1 MSYIYGTQLANYNS
15 GRLRELTQNDLG
27 LLMLLNFIR
36 LTLRILA
43 RQKTYSGIN
52 LLGLAI
58 GITVCLMV
66 FLFVRDEQS
75 YNRAFENS
83 DRIYQVNQVIN
94 RPGQDQTGT
103 IATPMGLGAAL
114 KENFPEVESSCRVT
128 WRNSIIKSDD
138 NSLLELV
145 YFVDPNYFEMFS
157 FETLQGDISSALL
170 QPDGI
175 VISEAIAKK
184 YFGDDW
190 TIGRTMPLL
199 VGYEYI
205 DMVVKAVIA
214 DPPDNSTIQAEV
226 LIPIS
231 HLYDIFPDKIDDN
244 WQYVYPET
252 YVQLQ
257 ERVSPLD
264 LEANLDRLYE
274 KHNFED
280 RFGKGVITYK
290 FKALKDLY
298 LRYDYND
305 TLFPQSNPLYSYMM
319 ILIAILVITAASVNY
334 TTLSMGR
341 SISRTKEVG
350 VRKVLGAR
358 SNQLWSQFLGESI
371 LLCLFAIPISI
382 VLTELILPLFNSI
395 IGKSL
400 VLNMDRTNI
409 LAILGIV
416 ALVGLV
422 SGSYPAFALSSQSS
436 SKIFRGDL
444 KFLSGRLVVKM
455 LVFTQFAISTTLLI
469 ATIVVGSQL
478 RYLANKDLG
487 FNCEKVLSIFL
498 PDLPEQ
504 ETFDLV
510 KRAQIE
516 FTSFPEVESVA
527 SASQSFSH
535 PWSRFLY
542 NDKHGYEKNFWGN
555 RIDIQYIQTMGMTL
569 IEGRNFDPEIAS
581 DQHEGVIVNEALVK
595 EYGWENPIGKELSG
609 NFGQHRVIGVVKDFN
624 FQSLHV
630 PVGPLV
636 MYQSFENIAK
646 GVNNSEEARGM
657 PTRILVKLN
666 AENMVPVLNRLESKW
681 QQIADGSSFTASFVS
696 ENIRSSY
703 QTERAI
709 GKVVN
714 FTAIV
719 TLLITVVGIFGMV
732 SLTVAKRTKEIGIRK
747 VMGASVPQLVTLLTS
762 EISRLVILANLVA
775 WPVGWF
781 VLNAWLKNY
790 AYHIP
795 LSIWIF
801 VAAGVG
807 SLSIALIA
815 GGSLAYKA
823 SITNPSLTLKQE

>member
-1 MSYIYGTQLANYNS
+1 
-15 GRLRELTQNDLG
+15 
-27 LLMLLNFIR
+27 MLLNYLR
-36 LTLRILA
+36 LTLRILM
-43 RQKTYSGIN
+43 RQKIYTGIN

-58 GITVCLMV
+58 GITVCMMV
-66 FLFVRDEQS
+66 FLFVRDEFS
-75 YNRAFENS
+75 YNRFYPNS

-94 RPGQDQTGT
+94 QPGQDSKGT
-103 IATPMGLGAAL
+103 IATPMGLGSAL
-114 KENFPEVESSCRVT
+114 KENFPEVESFCRVT
-128 WRNSIIKSDD
+128 WRNSIIKLND

-145 YFVDPNYFEMFS
+145 YFVDPNYFDLFS
-157 FETLQGDISSALL
+157 SETIEGDISSALR
-170 QPDGI
+170 QPEGV
-175 VISEAIAKK
+175 VISESIAKK
-184 YFGDDW
+184 YFGEEWAIDQ
-190 TIGRTMPLL
+190 TLPLL
-199 VGYEYI
+199 IGYEYI

-214 DPPDNSTIQAEV
+214 DPPKNSTIQCKI

-252 YVQLQ
+252 FVLLQ
-257 ERVSPLD
+257 EGVSPSD
-264 LEANLDRLYE
+264 IEVNLDRLYE
-274 KHNFED
+274 KHNFEE
-280 RFGKGVITYK
+280 RFGKDVISYR
-290 FKALKDLY
+290 FKALTDLY

-341 SISRTKEVG
+341 SVSRSKEVG
-350 VRKVLGAR
+350 VRKVLGAK

-371 LLCLFAIPISI
+371 LLCLFAIPIAFA
-382 VLTELILPLFNSI
+382 LTELILPMFNSI

-400 VLNMDRTNI
+400 VLNLDSINLM
-409 LAILGIV
+409 GITLIV
-416 ALVGLV
+416 GAVGLI

-436 SKIFRGDL
+436 AKIFRGDL
-444 KFLSGRLVVKM
+444 KFLSGRFVVKM

-469 ATIVVGSQL
+469 ATIVVSSQL

-487 FNCEKVLSIFL
+487 FSSEKVLSIFI

-504 ETFDLV
+504 ETFDHV
-510 KRAQIE
+510 KRAKTE
-516 FTSFPEVESVA
+516 FTTFTEIESVA
-527 SASQSFSH
+527 SATQSFSN
-535 PWSRFLY
+535 PWSKFTY

-555 RIDIQYIQTMGMTL
+555 QIDSEYLLTMGIEL
-569 IEGRNFDPEIAS
+569 VEGRNFDPEIAS
-581 DQHEGVIVNEALVK
+581 DKSEGIIVNEALVS

-609 NFGQHRVIGVVKDFN
+609 SFGQHHVIGVVKDFN

-630 PVGPLV
+630 PVGPLA
-636 MYQSFENIAK
+636 MYQSFDNLSK
-646 GVNNSEEARGM
+646 GVNNPEENRGM
-657 PTRILVKLN
+657 PTRILVKIN
-666 AENMVPVLNRLESKW
+666 SENMVPVLNRLESKW
-681 QQIADGSSFTASFVS
+681 HQITGSSSFTASFIS
-696 ENIRSSY
+696 ENIRSTY

-775 WPVGWF
+775 WPIGF
-781 VLNAWLKNY
+781 FALNAWLKNY

-801 VAAGVG
+801 VVAGIG
-807 SLSIALIA
+807 SLIIALIA
-815 GGSLAYKA
+815 GGTLAYKA
-823 SITNPSLTLKQE
+823 STTNPSHTLKQE